1 VPDGYVDADGGG
13 SSLVL
18 PLDGDSMGRGPKA
31 RPDSCRKRCRPDGV
45 DVEEATA
52 DHGAAVDHVGS
63 QPHREM
69 AGCFVRVHQRVDQQP
84 PPDRASHRS
93 LTAERLFVHDKY
105 ATIYSHTDCKRIW
118 SGMGSEYRLDE
129 LARQAGVA
137 STTVRLYQTK
147 GLLAPPRLEGRTGWY
162 DDSHLSRLRLI
173 ARLQGEGYSL
183 AGIANLLEQ
192 WEHGRSLG
200 AVIGV
205 EAELDALIGD
215 VHAIVL
221 DPVEL
226 LERLPEGS
234 MTPDL
239 LQRAASLALVQ
250 PTDDGKIRVADRRF
264 LETGVALAH
273 IGIPLDVI
281 LDEWEALVVH
291 TDDIATRFV
300 GLFETY
306 LAPADWRAGLDT
318 ERARELAQTLGRLQA
333 TARQVLAAA
342 LDASVARLGR
352 ERLGELIE
360 R

>member
-1 VPDGYVDADGGG
+1 
-13 SSLVL
+13 
-18 PLDGDSMGRGPKA
+18 
-31 RPDSCRKRCRPDGV
+31 
-45 DVEEATA
+45 
-52 DHGAAVDHVGS
+52 
-63 QPHREM
+63 
-69 AGCFVRVHQRVDQQP
+69 
-84 PPDRASHRS
+84 
-93 LTAERLFVHDKY
+93 
-105 ATIYSHTDCKRIW
+105 
-118 SGMGSEYRLDE
+118 MGSEYRLDD
-129 LARQAGVA
+129 LARHAGVA
-137 STTVRLYQTK
+137 STTVRLYRTK

-192 WEHGRSLG
+192 WEHGRSLD
-200 AVIGV
+200 AVIGI
-205 EAELDALIGD
+205 EAELDALLGD

-226 LERLPEGS
+226 LERFPDGS
-234 MTPDL
+234 MTPDV
-239 LQRAASLALVQ
+239 LQRAASLGLAQ

-264 LETGVALAH
+264 LETGAALAH
-273 IGIPLDVI
+273 LGIPLDVI
-281 LDEWEALVVH
+281 LDEWEGLVVH
-291 TDDIATRFV
+291 TDDIAARFV

-352 ERLGELIE
+352 ERLGELVE
-360 R
+360 Q